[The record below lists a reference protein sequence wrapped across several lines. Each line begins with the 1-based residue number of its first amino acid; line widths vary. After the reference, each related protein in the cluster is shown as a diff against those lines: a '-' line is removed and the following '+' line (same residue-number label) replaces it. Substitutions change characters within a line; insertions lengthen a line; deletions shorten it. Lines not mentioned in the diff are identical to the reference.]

1 MLTLLENPILRLY
14 LNLIG
19 WALVGFLLGRKLP
32 PKTSKYLGQF
42 LYWVGV
48 PVGIVAFMRGAKI
61 SGYIWVAPIAGWIA
75 MLVGAIFARL
85 WIELEISDERTKAIA
100 SGIDAPEDAPDQP
113 TFETAWDRPTQ
124 GSFLLAMMVGNT
136 SYLGFPVVL
145 SLIGPEYFL
154 WAVLYNTLATSPGL
168 HGIGYGIASYFGNNS
183 TNQPRKGILPV
194 ILGNPALWSFGFG
207 FLFRNVPLPEL
218 AERSLKLSAWGV
230 VTLSI
235 IMIGFQLSYLGAVR
249 EFGRAS
255 ICLAIKMVVVPLV
268 VGTGLMFFG
277 VTGWPRL
284 AIVLQMGMPPSI
296 ATVIYATAYGL
307 DRDLSV
313 ATVAFGSVGL
323 LLTLPVWLWLF
334 AP

>member
-1 MLTLLENPILRLY
+1 
-14 LNLIG
+14 
-19 WALVGFLLGRKLP
+19 
-32 PKTSKYLGQF
+32 
-42 LYWVGV
+42 
-48 PVGIVAFMRGAKI
+48 
-61 SGYIWVAPIAGWIA
+61 
-75 MLVGAIFARL
+75 
-85 WIELEISDERTKAIA
+85 
-100 SGIDAPEDAPDQP
+100 
-113 TFETAWDRPTQ
+113 
-124 GSFLLAMMVGNT
+124 
-136 SYLGFPVVL
+136 
-145 SLIGPEYFL
+145 
-154 WAVLYNTLATSPGL
+154 
-168 HGIGYGIASYFGNNS
+168 
-183 TNQPRKGILPV
+183 
-194 ILGNPALWSFGFG
+194 
-207 FLFRNVPLPEL
+207 
-218 AERSLKLSAWGV
+218 LKLSAWGV
-230 VTLSI
+230 VTLLI